1 MSFRRYEIIL
11 PSRYNEGGP
20 VEAEKFRLTYED
32 LVAEFGALS
41 YQPEALRGIWVHE
54 GQRFEESNIRLF
66 VDVEDTPEN
75 AQFFVRYKHVLMQ
88 RFRQIDI
95 WIVSHDIRIT

>member
-1 MSFRRYEIIL
+1 ML
-11 PSRYNEGGP
+11 P
-20 VEAEKFRLTYED
+20 TED

-41 YQPEALRGIWVHE
+41 WQPEALRGIWVHE

-66 VDVEDTPEN
+66 VDVEDTAEN
-75 AQFFVRYKHVLMQ
+75 AQFFAGYKHILMQ

>member
-11 PSRYNEGGP
+11 PIRYNDGLP
-20 VEAEKFRLTYED
+20 VEAEKFQATYED

-41 YQPEALRGIWVHE
+41 YQPDPLRGIWVHQGE
-54 GQRFEESNIRLF
+54 RFEESNIRLF
-66 VDVEDTPEN
+66 VDVEDTAEN
-75 AQFFVRYKHVLMQ
+75 AEFFGRFKKTLMQ
-88 RFRQIDI
+88 RFHQIDI